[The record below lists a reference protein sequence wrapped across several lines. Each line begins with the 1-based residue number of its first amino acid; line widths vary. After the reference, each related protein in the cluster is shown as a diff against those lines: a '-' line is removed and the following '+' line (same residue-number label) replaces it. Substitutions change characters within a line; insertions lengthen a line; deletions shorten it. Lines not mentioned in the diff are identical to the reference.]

1 MLFFRVL
8 NALLVA
14 YLLLI
19 LLRVIMSWFQRSVS
33 GRPVALLVRVTE
45 PYLALFRGLR
55 FLRIGPLDLSPMAAI
70 LTLAMALDLVGALRD
85 AQQLTLGIFLAG
97 LTDALWF
104 GVSFVLVLL
113 ILLIVLVL
121 AFLAFGRGTGAA
133 LVQTLAAVLH
143 PVTAWVRGWSGGL
156 FGRRRTQSESQILLL
171 TAVVLVLLLIAGSL
185 LVPLLRSVLLRLPL

>member
-19 LLRVIMSWFQRSVS
+19 LLRVIMSWFQRSVA

-85 AQQLTLGIFLAG
+85 AQRLTLGIFLAG
-97 LTDALWF
+97 ALWF

-156 FGRRRTQSESQILLL
+156 FGRRRTPSESQILLL
-171 TAVVLVLLLIAGSL
+171 SAVVLVLLLIAGSL
-185 LVPLLRSVLLRLPL
+185 LFPLLRSVLLRLPL

>member
-1 MLFFRVL
+1 VLFFRVL

-19 LLRVIMSWFQRSVS
+19 LLRVIMSWFQRSVA

-85 AQQLTLGIFLAG
+85 AQRLTLGIFLAG

-156 FGRRRTQSESQILLL
+156 FGRRRTPSESQILLL
-171 TAVVLVLLLIAGSL
+171 SAVVLVLLLIAGSL